1 MYKKNVSRGCL
12 SRDFVIALDGFLNFA
27 YANEGIV
34 ERKTTRDGIVLPIR
48 CPCSK
53 CKNTH
58 YRERDDVKLHLMKY
72 GFMPD
77 YTMWWAHGENYCH
90 SYHQDVGQSSNPI
103 VDHNEGMSKW

>member
-1 MYKKNVSRGCL
+1 MYKKNDSRGCL

-34 ERKTTRDGIVLPIR
+34 ERKTTRDGIVLRIR

-77 YTMWWAHGENYCH
+77 YTMWWAHHKTRLRDIHWRLARAAGNL
-90 SYHQDVGQSSNPI
+90 
-103 VDHNEGMSKW
+103 MFM